1 MTVSVIIP
9 AYNYGRFLG
18 QAIESL
24 RSQTYAD
31 WECVVVDDGSS
42 DGTAEVAAALAAS
55 DRRIAC
61 LSQATSGPSA
71 ARNAGLAAASGE
83 FVQFLDADDL
93 LGPRKLQ
100 HQLEV
105 FGRHPEADIV
115 YGGVRYFVDDGGDD
129 GREKAVRRWVAGS
142 TPRVVSGSGGTVS
155 EALVDDNIMVV
166 EAPLIRRSLLEKVG
180 GFDPRIRRMEDWE
193 LWLRCAM
200 AGACFIYDGT
210 GDDEA
215 LPHVR
220 VHRAS
225 SSQDQIGMH
234 EAAAQV
240 RKGAESRL
248 PTPALRRL
256 NRRRIHEH
264 LAIIGMLEGLNG
276 RLKFGMRCLLKAG
289 FAERRIKW
297 LAWGVL
303 MPAVRLPIGNRAMS
317 RVRASLARRRGEE
330 ARDWQTHWP

>member
-9 AYNYGRFLG
+9 AHNYARFLG
-18 QAIESL
+18 QAIDSL
-24 RSQTYAD
+24 RQGTYTD
-31 WECVVVDDGSS
+31 WDCVVVDDGSS
-42 DGTAEVAAALAAS
+42 DGTAEIVAALAAA
-55 DRRIAC
+55 DPRIVY
-61 LSQATSGPSA
+61 LGQAAAGPSA
-71 ARNAGLAAASGE
+71 ARNAGLASTAGE

-105 FGRHPEADIV
+105 FRQHPEADVV
-115 YGGVRYFVDDGGDD
+115 YGGARYFVDDGADD
-129 GREKAVRRWVAGS
+129 GREKVVRRWVAGA
-142 TPRVVSGSGGTVS
+142 TPHVVSGPGETVL
-155 EALVDDNIMVV
+155 EALVNDNIMVV
-166 EAPLIRRSLLEKVG
+166 EAPLIRRTLLEKVG

-200 AGACFIYDGT
+200 AGAYFIHDGA
-210 GDDEA
+210 GDEEA
-215 LPHVR
+215 MPHVR

-225 SSQDQIGMH
+225 SSQNQIGMH
-234 EAAAQV
+234 QAAVQV
-240 RKGAESRL
+240 RKNAESRL

-264 LAIIGMLEGLNG
+264 LAVIGMLEGLNG

-289 FAERRIKW
+289 FAERRTMW

-303 MPAVRLPIGNRAMS
+303 MPAARLPIGNRAMS